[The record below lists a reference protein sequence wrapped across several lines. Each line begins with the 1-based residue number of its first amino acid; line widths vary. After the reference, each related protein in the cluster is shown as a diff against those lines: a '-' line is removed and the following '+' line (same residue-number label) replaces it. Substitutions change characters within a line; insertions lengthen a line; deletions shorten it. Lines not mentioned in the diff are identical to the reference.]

1 MFSYDYLKQN
11 VRDEE
16 NRYKYCGNNT
26 VTDILCDIATQ
37 LAIQNALT
45 ILQLDKNNCYFLH
58 EENRVCLEQIIGGY
72 CDDLKNFYYKQ
83 VNEEDKV
90 DSNNGVSLHQY

>member
-1 MFSYDYLKQN
+1 MFTYDYLKQN
-11 VRDEE
+11 VRDVD
-16 NRYKYCGNNT
+16 NRYRYCGNNT
-26 VTDILCDIATQ
+26 VADILCDIATQ

-58 EENRVCLEQIIGGY
+58 EENRECLQQIIAGY
-72 CDDLKNFYYKQ
+72 CDDLKKFYYKQ

-90 DSNNGVSLHQY
+90 DSNNGVSLH